1 MADPVNNIVKEI
13 PFDLLVYKAAKAIA
27 DGQTALD
34 FNSLQTAQNLAT
46 TMLPKQSVVLAIIE
60 TVDANGALTKPPEVF
75 KNDNEISLLAYGI
88 EPTFYEFS
96 ETVIDLCFWVS
107 YFVRQTRVESA
118 TQFSKSLST
127 SYETSRTQYG
137 GGGGLSLNL
146 GFFSIGG
153 GGGYNKTEAN
163 GKYDVDLSVSTHTAY
178 QSAAYGLNAS
188 AACRLTTT
196 LKPKPPAGHL
206 QPRVITQAPQPA

>member
-46 TMLPKQSVVLAIIE
+46 TMLPPKSVVLAIVE
-60 TVDANGALTKPPEVF
+60 TVDENGNLTAEPEVLT
-75 KNDNEISLLAYGI
+75 NEHPISLLAYGI
-88 EPTFYEFS
+88 EPTFYEFA

-107 YFVRQTRVESA
+107 YFVRQYKAESA
-118 TQFSKSLST
+118 ADFTKNLST
-127 SYETSRTQYG
+127 SYKNSRTKYG

-146 GFFSIGG
+146 GIFSIGG
-153 GGGYNKTEAN
+153 GGGYSKTTAE
-163 GKYDVDLSVSTHTAY
+163 GKYDVDLSVTSHTAY
-178 QSAAYGLNAS
+178 QSSAFGLNAS
-188 AACRLTTT
+188 ASCRLKTT
-196 LKPKPPAGHL
+196 LKPKPPSGNL
-206 QPRVITQAPQPA
+206 QPRIITQTVPV